1 MNLIEIVDS
10 MSQEMY
16 ERMKTA
22 AETGKWP
29 EGTPV
34 DEATR
39 QSALQISMAYQ
50 ARHLN
55 SNEMM
60 TVNAKGELVHKTKR
74 ELRAEFNSKQES
86 ETSQQQSGD
95 DIARFRD
102 I

>member
-1 MNLIEIVDS
+1 MNLIDIVDN

-39 QSALQISMAYQ
+39 QSAIQLSMAYQ
-50 ARHLN
+50 ARHLD
-55 SNEMM
+55 SKEMM
-60 TVNAKGELVHKTKR
+60 TIGSDGQMIHKTKR
-74 ELRAEFNSKQES
+74 ELKAEFKQEQDS
-86 ETSQQQSGD
+86 ENSQKQQGD
-95 DIARFRD
+95 NIARFTD
-102 I
+102 L